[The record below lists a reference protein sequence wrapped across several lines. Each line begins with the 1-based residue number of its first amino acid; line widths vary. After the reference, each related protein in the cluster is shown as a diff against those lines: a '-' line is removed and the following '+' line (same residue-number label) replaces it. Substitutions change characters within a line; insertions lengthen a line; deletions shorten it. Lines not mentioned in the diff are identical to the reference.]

1 MCSSAFIDSSRVLP
15 VIRVA
20 SMLISGS
27 SHSGRSFAVCDS
39 CCPEVPE
46 RPLGIPAVLLD
57 PVVLVVLFSCFAV
70 PLIP

>member
-1 MCSSAFIDSSRVLP
+1 VCSSAFIASSRVLP
-15 VIRVA
+15 VIRVP
-20 SMLISGS
+20 MLISGS

-46 RPLGIPAVLLD
+46 RPLGITAVLLD